1 MSKKTL
7 LILGGIV
14 VLLLAGSGYYY
25 HASSVRSAAEAA
37 ANAAASS
44 ASAATLPP
52 DRVQPDDHVM
62 GKADAPVVMV
72 EYFAQA
78 CSVCAR
84 FDQDVFPKLKAKY
97 IDTGKVRYVM
107 RLLPIFPLDGP
118 SYKLDL
124 CLPPEKF
131 YESADLLFRNQALWD
146 AAEFPVSD
154 PHGGLL
160 QMAKQL
166 GIPADKA
173 DACMNSTEHDA
184 AINKVAQEAVA
195 RYQPDGTPT
204 LVIDFKKVDMP
215 QKSWDEVQK
224 ALDAALA
231 AKGVH

>member
-1 MSKKTL
+1 MSKKSL

-14 VLLLAGSGYYY
+14 VLLLAGAGYYY
-25 HASSVRSAAEAA
+25 VSIRHGADAAVTASSVSP
-37 ANAAASS
+37 

-84 FDQDVFPKLKAKY
+84 FDQEVFPQIKAKY

-124 CLPPEKF
+124 CVPPEKF
-131 YESADLLFRNQALWD
+131 FQSADLLFRHQPEWD

-154 PHGGLL
+154 PHSGLL
-160 QMAKQL
+160 KMAALL
-166 GIPADKA
+166 GLSTEKA

-215 QKSWDEVQK
+215 QKSWEEVQT